1 MRQPCG
7 RCLKGL
13 EEKGEVMNPSIIRSV
28 MGLHKRRGGVLI
40 GGLLPWALVLG
51 LVSLFG
57 CVTTSGNSPP
67 VAPVAPVAPKPVL
80 VPQGQVPAMTTT
92 AVREAPSGSLWSEQ
106 SASLYQDIKAKK
118 VGDIVTITVSE
129 ESKGSTQA
137 TTNTNRDKSLEGS
150 LKFAGVST
158 PTTSTPVGAFTFG
171 PYQGSFKNDFA
182 GKGATSRTDSISA
195 YMTATVVDLLPNGNL
210 VIRGSRW
217 TKVNDEM
224 QQTILEGVVRPSD
237 ITRNNTV
244 LSQNIADAKI
254 FLVGKGPVSSHQK
267 PGWLG
272 QVIDAI
278 LPF

>member
-1 MRQPCG
+1 VNPAVTG
-7 RCLKGL
+7 RCGKSGRKGS
-13 EEKGEVMNPSIIRSV
+13 GVWT
-28 MGLHKRRGGVLI
+28 GGVL
-40 GGLLPWALVLG
+40 LWVLVLIMA
-51 LVSLFG
+51 SLAG
-57 CVTTSGNSPP
+57 CVTTVGGSHSAMP
-67 VAPVAPVAPKPVL
+67 AAPKPG
-80 VPQGQVPAMTTT
+80 PGPHGQVPVLTAS
-92 AVREAPSGSLWSEQ
+92 AVREAPSGSLWSEN
-106 SASLYQDIKAKK
+106 SGSLYQDIKAKR

-129 ESKGSTQA
+129 ESKGTKQA
-137 TTNTNRDKSLEGS
+137 TTNANRDKSLEGS

-158 PTTSTPVGAFTFG
+158 QGMSTPLGAFTVG
-171 PYQGSFKNDFA
+171 PYQGSFKTDFA
-182 GKGATSRTDSISA
+182 GKGTTSRSDSLSA
-195 YMTATVVDLLPNGNL
+195 YMTATVVDVMPNGNL

>member
-1 MRQPCG
+1 MRQPFG
-7 RCLKGL
+7 QRLEGL
-13 EEKGEVMNPSIIRSV
+13 EEKGDVMNPAFT
-28 MGLHKRRGGVLI
+28 RRLGDLRNKGGDVLI
-40 GGLLPWALVLG
+40 GAVLPWVLVLG

-57 CVTTSGNSPP
+57 CVTTTGNS
-67 VAPVAPVAPKPVL
+67 APVAPAAPKPVV
-80 VPQGQVPAMTTT
+80 VPQGQVPAITTT
-92 AVREAPSGSLWSEQ
+92 AVREAPSGSLWSEN
-106 SASLYQDIKAKK
+106 SASLYQDLKAKK

-129 ESKGSTQA
+129 ESKGSNAA
-137 TTNTNRDKSLEGS
+137 TTNAARDKSLEGS

-158 PTTSTPVGAFTFG
+158 PGMTSPVGAFSFG

-182 GKGATSRTDSISA
+182 GKGTTSRAESISA
-195 YMTATVVDLLPNGNL
+195 YMTATVVDVLTNGNL

-217 TKVNDEM
+217 TKVNEEM
-224 QQTILEGVVRPSD
+224 QQTVLEGVVRPSD

>member
-1 MRQPCG
+1 M
-7 RCLKGL
+7 
-13 EEKGEVMNPSIIRSV
+13 
-28 MGLHKRRGGVLI
+28 
-40 GGLLPWALVLG
+40 
-51 LVSLFG
+51 
-57 CVTTSGNSPP
+57 
-67 VAPVAPVAPKPVL
+67 
-80 VPQGQVPAMTTT
+80 PQGQVPALTTA
-92 AVREAPSGSLWSEQ
+92 AVREVPSGSLWNDNS
-106 SASLYQDIKAKK
+106 SSLYQDIKAKK

-129 ESKGSTQA
+129 ESKGTKEA
-137 TTNTNRDKSLEGS
+137 TTNTGKDKSLQGQLS
-150 LKFAGVST
+150 FSGVT
-158 PTTSTPVGAFTFG
+158 APGMTSPVGAFSFG

-182 GKGATSRTDSISA
+182 GKGTTSRTDSISA
-195 YMTATVVDLLPNGNL
+195 YMTATVVDVMPNGNL

-224 QQTILEGVVRPSD
+224 QQTVLEGVVRPSD

>member
-1 MRQPCG
+1 MDSVVAG
-7 RCLKGL
+7 RVGDGHSGREWSRYRSGMLGAFGL
-13 EEKGEVMNPSIIRSV
+13 
-28 MGLHKRRGGVLI
+28 
-40 GGLLPWALVLG
+40 GLLC
-51 LVSLFG
+51 LFG
-57 CVTTSGNSPP
+57 CVTTSGNAGSVTPS
-67 VAPVAPVAPKPVL
+67 APRPASIPM
-80 VPQGQVPAMTTT
+80 PQGQAPALTTA
-92 AVREAPSGSLWSEQ
+92 AVREVPSGSLWSEN
-106 SASLYQDIKAKK
+106 SSSLYQDIKAKK

-129 ESKGSTQA
+129 ESKGTKEA
-137 TTNTNRDKSLEGS
+137 ATNTTKDKALQGS
-150 LKFAGVST
+150 LSFSGVTAGNM
-158 PTTSTPVGAFTFG
+158 TSPVGAFSFG

-195 YMTATVVDLLPNGNL
+195 YMTATVVDVMPNGNL

-217 TKVNDEM
+217 TKVNEEM

-254 FLVGKGPVSSHQK
+254 FLVGKGPVTSHQK

>member
-1 MRQPCG
+1 MIGC
-7 RCLKGL
+7 
-13 EEKGEVMNPSIIRSV
+13 
-28 MGLHKRRGGVLI
+28 VLP
-40 GGLLPWALVLG
+40 LVLVLG
-51 LVSLFG
+51 LVGMFG
-57 CVTTSGNSPP
+57 CVTTTGNS
-67 VAPVAPVAPKPVL
+67 APVVPSAPKPVL
-80 VPQGQVPAMTTT
+80 MPQGQVPAVTTT
-92 AVREAPSGSLWSEQ
+92 SAREAPSGSLWSEN
-106 SASLYQDIKAKK
+106 SASLYQDLKAKR

-129 ESKGSTQA
+129 ESKGSNLA
-137 TTNTNRDKSLEGS
+137 TTNATRDKSLEGS

-158 PTTSTPVGAFTFG
+158 PGMSSPVGAFAFG

-182 GKGATSRTDSISA
+182 GKGATSRAESISA
-195 YMTATVVDLLPNGNL
+195 YMTATVVDVLPSGNL

-244 LSQNIADAKI
+244 LSQNIAEAKI

-278 LPF
+278 SPF

>member
-1 MRQPCG
+1 MDSVVAERIGGGYSPCT
-7 RCLKGL
+7 
-13 EEKGEVMNPSIIRSV
+13 RSV
-28 MGLHKRRGGVLI
+28 FRRWVL
-40 GGLLPWALVLG
+40 GAFGLG
-51 LVSLFG
+51 LVCLFG
-57 CVTTSGNSPP
+57 CVTTNGNSQSS
-67 VAPVAPVAPKPVL
+67 APLAPRPALIPM
-80 VPQGQVPAMTTT
+80 PQGQVPALSTA
-92 AVREAPSGSLWSEQ
+92 AVREAPSGSLWNES
-106 SASLYQDIKAKK
+106 SSSLYQDLKAKK

-129 ESKGSTQA
+129 ESKGTKEA
-137 TTNTNRDKSLEGS
+137 TTKTGKDKSLQGS
-150 LKFAGVST
+150 LSFSGVTAGNM
-158 PTTSTPVGAFTFG
+158 TSPVGAFSFG

-195 YMTATVVDLLPNGNL
+195 YMTATVVDVMPNGNL

-217 TKVNDEM
+217 TKVNEEM

-254 FLVGKGPVSSHQK
+254 FLVGKGPVTNQQK